1 MSTPAGVETR
11 GPAIVG
17 VAIAFPILAAVFVS
31 LRVYSRTRVVNFFGS
46 DDWCAIAT
54 LIVSIIY
61 SVLVGIWTT
70 HGGGMHQPDVTDS
83 IMEEYYKWLLIQSE
97 FYALALLGYKVCY
110 LEESTR
116 KLLIRFKTAILL
128 LYIRIFSVHTKFRW
142 ACYGVMAFNAGYLL
156 SNIILQIF
164 SCTPVQKYYEP
175 KLPGH
180 CVSLIPPDIAW
191 GAMSMASDFAIAIL
205 PIPIIWMLK
214 MSKHDK
220 ILISLVFLSGL
231 IAFAMALIRWIL
243 GIVDLT
249 AEDRTWG
256 AGLTFLFSIIE
267 VNTGIICGCTATLK
281 PLFKFA
287 REHASHR
294 KSSGAAQ
301 HEKNALFNQ
310 TSSSDEEA
318 AARKNQLR
326 APPGT
331 MDMSTN
337 KSTTREESPVSSTT
351 SHVPMSKS
359 STARPSIAE
368 ALPADSNFSNDL
380 LNLPREGTR
389 QQPGL
394 RPQAEVHE
402 VENNEMYEAGNTK
415 IRSPSSMV

>member
-1 MSTPAGVETR
+1 MT
-11 GPAIVG
+11 
-17 VAIAFPILAAVFVS
+17 
-31 LRVYSRTRVVNFFGS
+31 
-46 DDWCAIAT
+46 
-54 LIVSIIY
+54 
-61 SVLVGIWTT
+61 
-70 HGGGMHQPDVTDS
+70 
-83 IMEEYYKWLLIQSE
+83 
-97 FYALALLGYKVCY
+97 
-110 LEESTR
+110 
-116 KLLIRFKTAILL
+116 
-128 LYIRIFSVHTKFRW
+128 
-142 ACYGVMAFNAGYLL
+142 FNTCYLL

-180 CVSLIPPDIAW
+180 CVSLTPPDIAW
-191 GAMSMASDFAIAIL
+191 GAMSMASDFAIALL
-205 PIPIIWMLK
+205 PIPIIWKLK
-214 MSKHDK
+214 MSNRDK
-220 ILISLVFLSGL
+220 TLISLVFLSGL
-231 IAFAMALIRWIL
+231 IAFVMALIRWIL

-294 KSSGAAQ
+294 KSSGAVQ
-301 HEKNALFNQ
+301 HEKKAMFDQ
-310 TSSSDEEA
+310 TYSSDEEA
-318 AARKNQLR
+318 ARKNRLR

-331 MDMSTN
+331 MDMSN
-337 KSTTREESPVSSTT
+337 KSIAREESPVSSTN
-351 SHVPMSKS
+351 SHRFMSKA

-389 QQPGL
+389 HQPGL
-394 RPQAEVHE
+394 RPQGEVHE
-402 VENNEMYEAGNTK
+402 IENNEIYEAGNTE